1 MAHAPGETGCGLRVD
16 GRDIGISFGG
26 VPDAEGAASQL
37 VAHGYRQIEIF
48 DRASGRIISERRLA
62 PPMARPSTHL
72 SDETALAETAA
83 SGVRR

>member
-1 MAHAPGETGCGLRVD
+1 MAQAPGETGCGLRVD

-26 VPDAEGAASQL
+26 IPDAEGAASQL

-62 PPMARPSTHL
+62 IPAARPSTHL
-72 SDETALAETAA
+72 SDEAALVEAGT
-83 SGVRR
+83 SGARR